1 MKKLRSL
8 WKDFLKKGF
17 AILTI
22 FMMLGQLGQGAITAF
37 ANELAV
43 GDNGALDVTLMY
55 GDKQN
60 HPDGMSY
67 YTGDTMSGY
76 IQITPKNL
84 TTDINEVTVTLK
96 VPGKYLREV
105 SFPDFDSASEHDK
118 PTVTKVGDDYQVTLH
133 FNNYQ
138 KSEVLTLPFIGKFKV
153 GYAPTNY
160 SLDITGTL
168 NINGQEAKL
177 NDIIWKPKYNDYRL
191 TKYINQNL
199 NEAMSKDYAEAM
211 PGVVK
216 GADGK
221 NYIETPSSVPF
232 AFQLEGM
239 QGQYGGQ
246 YRQLESVT
254 LTDKLPTYT
263 DKNGNTRTAVLDT
276 AKSEGWVDNG
286 DGTVSKTFTADAN
299 DNPAAYHQEFMA
311 KIKNTSYL
319 YLKFPDL
326 VLEKD
331 QTLKDVLSKDL
342 TNTGSVVGIPANR
355 GEGEPDIT
363 AEDSLIFRLTSRD
376 LEGAG
381 SFAKKADGDVY
392 DSTEYKAANYK
403 WIIAFD
409 NKTPSPQKNFVF
421 YDETVDSRL
430 KFTKIDYARLM
441 QGNYGNGE
449 FVSKYVKRLIL
460 TLDDGSKK
468 EIQPETDKDGN
479 GLIDLTKYG
488 TVVGWRMEMK
498 DDFVLQSGQGIRLNT
513 YTSFKDPEKTRYDE
527 NDATKNEFKNTGRV
541 TYQTQSNVAKDQT
554 SNWTFKLI
562 PLKESFEISKTTDYN
577 DVRYTDGENIRF
589 GLMATKVVLDPDKDY
604 GDLRIIDLYDPNT
617 LKVDY
622 KDFERNLASN
632 EKGMKFLKSYDVI
645 ENYHNSGRTALIM
658 HLDQKEFIK
667 ASLKDL
673 NRVRLPFIVA
683 DLKGKDDGG
692 TFTNK
697 VYVAGNGIHDL
708 ENANPDRVTED
719 VYDLNGNGSTTDKIP
734 YAQSNYTIVAAEG
747 IYARKYIAKNDDLSD
762 ASIVTRTFKPGETF
776 NYKLTIKNN
785 TDKAVEDGVVY
796 DVLPKVKDVNTLD
809 GSGRMTEYTVS
820 LRGPVTA
827 PEGWT
832 VYYTTDT
839 GVTTDTMAQ
848 AADKDIWTTAVA
860 DYSQVTGIK
869 LVANAGTTIPARG
882 EASFGVPVVN
892 PIELTDEVKALMQK
906 RTKDNEDN
914 GGRSGVVQAH
924 NQFGYK
930 AKGHEG
936 NRESNTVTAQIFSAA
951 FQVKKVDKDDPKKVL
966 EGAEFTLTDAN
977 GAVVA
982 TATSDKKGEL
992 SFNTLTEGT
1001 YTLKETKAPE
1011 NYKLDETEHAVVVTY
1026 DADKQIYHVTVDG
1039 KAVGSKAV
1047 PVEIANEADIK
1058 YIDLEASKVWD
1069 DQDNQEGLRPA
1080 SVEFQLYKNGK
1091 AQGKPVTVSAATDWK
1106 AHFTNLPD
1114 KDSDGKLN
1122 TYTVK
1127 EVKVPTHYTV
1137 DTEEASF
1144 TDGKATITN
1153 KRTPE
1158 TTTVTVKKVWDDAQ
1172 NQDGLRPSTI
1182 KVHLLA
1188 NGTEVQALDLTG
1200 EGDEWTHTF
1209 SDLPVYKDGQKVV
1222 YTVTEDK
1229 VDNYTTKIDGTTI
1242 TNTYKPGKTSLTV
1255 TKNWKDANN
1264 QDGLRPKTI
1273 KVQLYAGDQKVG
1285 KAVELSADNKWT
1297 HTFSNLDEKKA
1308 GQVINYTVKEI
1319 DVPEGYTQAV
1329 EASNPGQVVVTNTH
1343 EPEKTKVEVSKKWE
1357 DGDNQ
1362 DGLRPASIQVQLY
1375 KDGLATDQVLEL
1387 SAAND
1392 WKGAFENLDAKAAG
1406 KAITY
1411 TVKEVAVPD
1420 GYKVTVND
1428 KDKANANVVLTNTH
1442 EPALTEMKVTK
1453 KWEDANDQ
1461 DGLRPKSIKVQLYAG
1476 DEKVGD
1482 PVELSADNQWTHTF
1496 SKLAEKK
1503 AGQAISYRVE
1513 EVSVPEGYQ
1522 VSADTSDVAHTIL
1535 TNTHTP
1541 AVIDIPVT
1549 KIWNDQDN
1557 QDGLRPAS
1565 IVVNLLANGE
1575 KVAQKELTNATDWKE
1590 SFTGLPKFK
1599 DGKEI
1604 VYTLQEEKVAEYTT
1618 TIDQAAYTITNTH
1631 APGKTSVTV
1640 TKKWDDEN
1648 DKDGIRPKSIRV
1660 QLYAND
1666 QKVGQEVELSA
1677 ENKWTHTFA
1686 DLDEKANG
1694 NTITYTVREVS
1705 VPKGYEARNDEDG
1718 KGNVVITNKHVP
1730 KETPKQPTP
1739 PSSSEPKKPGQPEP
1753 KKPSQPEPKKPGK
1766 ILGFLPNTGTTISII
1781 SLVLAFVLASIAAYI
1796 LKKKKK

>member
-105 SFPDFDSASEHDK
+105 SFPDFNSASEHDK

-199 NEAMSKDYAEAM
+199 NEVMSKDYAEAM

-239 QGQYGGQ
+239 QGQYEGQ
-246 YRQLESVT
+246 YRQLESAT
-254 LTDKLPTYT
+254 ITDKLPTYT

-286 DGTVSKTFTADAN
+286 DGTVSKTFTAVAN
-299 DNPAAYHQEFMA
+299 DNPATYHIDLMTQ
-311 KIKNTSYL
+311 IKNSSYL

-342 TNTGSVVGIPANR
+342 TNAGSVVGIPANR

-577 DVRYTDGENIRF
+577 NVRYTDGQNIRF

-762 ASIVTRTFKPGETF
+762 ASTVTRTFKPGETF

-785 TDKAVEDGVVY
+785 TDKPVEDGVIY
-796 DVLPKVKDVNTLD
+796 DILPKVKDVNTLD

-839 GVTTDTMAQ
+839 SVTTDTMAQ
-848 AADKDIWTTAVA
+848 AADKDIWTTAVS

-892 PIELTDEVKALMQK
+892 PSELTDEVKALMQK

-951 FQVKKVDKDDPKKVL
+951 FQVKKVDKDDPKKTL
-966 EGAEFTLTDAN
+966 EGATFTLTDAN

-982 TATSDKKGEL
+982 TATSDKNGEL
-992 SFNTLTEGT
+992 SFSTLTEGT
-1001 YTLKETKAPE
+1001 YTLKETQAPA
-1011 NYKLDETEHAVVVTY
+1011 NYKLDATEHAVVVTY

-1039 KAVGSKAV
+1039 KAVGSKAL
-1047 PVEIANEADIK
+1047 PLEISNEADIK

-1069 DQDNQEGLRPA
+1069 DQDNQEGLRPE

-1158 TTTVTVKKVWDDAQ
+1158 TTTVTVKKVWDDAD
-1172 NQDGLRPSTI
+1172 NQDGLRPTTI

-1188 NGTEVQALDLTG
+1188 NGTEVQSIDLAG
-1200 EGDEWTHTF
+1200 QGNEWTHTF
-1209 SDLPVYKDGQKVV
+1209 TDLPVYKDGQKVV

-1357 DGDNQ
+1357 DGDDQ

-1375 KDGLATDQVLEL
+1375 KDGLATDQVVEL

-1392 WKGAFENLDAKAAG
+1392 WKGAFENLDAKEAG

-1428 KDKANANVVLTNTH
+1428 KDQANIILTNKH
-1442 EPALTEMKVTK
+1442 EPAH
-1453 KWEDANDQ
+1453 
-1461 DGLRPKSIKVQLYAG
+1461 R
-1476 DEKVGD
+1476 
-1482 PVELSADNQWTHTF
+1482 
-1496 SKLAEKK
+1496 
-1503 AGQAISYRVE
+1503 
-1513 EVSVPEGYQ
+1513 
-1522 VSADTSDVAHTIL
+1522 DV
-1535 TNTHTP
+1535 
-1541 AVIDIPVT
+1541 
-1549 KIWNDQDN
+1549 K
-1557 QDGLRPAS
+1557 
-1565 IVVNLLANGE
+1565 
-1575 KVAQKELTNATDWKE
+1575 
-1590 SFTGLPKFK
+1590 
-1599 DGKEI
+1599 
-1604 VYTLQEEKVAEYTT
+1604 
-1618 TIDQAAYTITNTH
+1618 
-1631 APGKTSVTV
+1631 V

>member
-105 SFPDFDSASEHDK
+105 SFPDFNSASEHDK

-299 DNPAAYHQEFMA
+299 GNPAAYHQEFMA

-342 TNTGSVVGIPANR
+342 TNSGSIVGIPANR

-409 NKTPSPQKNFVF
+409 NKTPSTQKNFVF

-441 QGNYGNGE
+441 QGNYGIGE
-449 FVSKYVKRLIL
+449 YISKYVKRIIL
-460 TLDDGSKK
+460 TLEDGSQK
-468 EIQPETDKDGN
+468 EVQPETDKDDN
-479 GLIDLTKYG
+479 GFIDLTKYG

-498 DDFVLQSGQGIRLNT
+498 DDFVLKSGQGIRLNT

-541 TYQTQSNVAKDQT
+541 TYQTQSNIAKDQT
-554 SNWTFKLI
+554 SDWTFKLI

-667 ASLKDL
+667 ASLQDL

-719 VYDLNGNGSTTDKIP
+719 VYDLNGNGLTTDKIP

-848 AADKDIWTTAVA
+848 AADKDIWTTAVS

-892 PIELTDEVKALMQK
+892 PSELTDEVKALMQK

-914 GGRSGVVQAH
+914 GGRSGLVQAH

-951 FQVKKVDKDDPKKVL
+951 FHVKKVDKDDPKKVL

-1001 YTLKETKAPE
+1001 YTLKETKAPA

-1026 DADKQIYHVTVDG
+1026 DADKQIYHVTVDE
-1039 KAVGSKAV
+1039 KSVGSKAV

-1080 SVEFQLYKNGK
+1080 SVDFQLYKNGK

-1188 NGTEVQALDLTG
+1188 NGTEVQPLDLTG

-1209 SDLPVYKDGQKVV
+1209 TDLPVYKDGQKVV

-1285 KAVELSADNKWT
+1285 KTVELSADNKWT

-1362 DGLRPASIQVQLY
+1362 DGLRP
-1375 KDGLATDQVLEL
+1375 
-1387 SAAND
+1387 
-1392 WKGAFENLDAKAAG
+1392 
-1406 KAITY
+1406 
-1411 TVKEVAVPD
+1411 
-1420 GYKVTVND
+1420 
-1428 KDKANANVVLTNTH
+1428 
-1442 EPALTEMKVTK
+1442 
-1453 KWEDANDQ
+1453 
-1461 DGLRPKSIKVQLYAG
+1461 KSIKVQLYAN

-1482 PVELSADNQWTHTF
+1482 PVELSADNKWTHTF
-1496 SKLAEKK
+1496 SKLPEKK

-1513 EVSVPEGYQ
+1513 EVAVPEGYQ

-1541 AVIDIPVT
+1541 AMIDIPVT

-1604 VYTLQEEKVAEYTT
+1604 VYTLQEEKVADYTT

-1631 APGKTSVTV
+1631 APGKTSITV

>member
-1 MKKLRSL
+1 MKKLSLL
-8 WKDFLKKGF
+8 WKNFLNKGF
-17 AILTI
+17 VILTI
-22 FMMLGQLGQGAITAF
+22 LMMLGQLGQGAVTAY
-37 ANELAV
+37 ANQLAV
-43 GDNGALDVTLMY
+43 GDNGALDVTLLY
-55 GDKQN
+55 GDKQD
-60 HPDGMSY
+60 HPGGMSY
-67 YTGDTMSGY
+67 FTGDTMSGY

-84 TTDINEVTVTLK
+84 TTDINDVAITLK

-105 SFPDFDSASEHDK
+105 SIPDFNSASEHDK

-133 FNNYQ
+133 FSNYQ
-138 KSEVLTLPFIGKFKV
+138 KSEVLTLPFIGKFTI
-153 GYAPTNY
+153 GYPPTNY

-168 NINGQEAKL
+168 NINGQETAL
-177 NDIIWKPKYNDYRL
+177 NDIIWKPKYNDYRF

-211 PGVVK
+211 PGIVK

-221 NYIETPSSVPF
+221 NYIETPTSVPF
-232 AFQLEGM
+232 AFQLDGM
-239 QGQYGGQ
+239 RGQYGGQ
-246 YRQLESVT
+246 YRQLESAT
-254 LTDKLPTYT
+254 ITDKLPTYT
-263 DKNGNTRTAVLDT
+263 DKSGKTRTAVLDT

-286 DGTVSKTFTADAN
+286 DGTVTKTFKADAN
-299 DNPAAYHQEFMA
+299 DNPAAYHQEFMT
-311 KIKNTSYL
+311 KIKDTSYL

-342 TNTGSVVGIPANR
+342 TNTGSIVGIPANR

-381 SFAKKADGDVY
+381 SFAKRADGDVY
-392 DSTEYKAANYK
+392 DSTDYKAANYK
-403 WIIAFD
+403 WILKFH
-409 NKTPSPQKNFVF
+409 NNTPSPQKNFVF
-421 YDETVDSRL
+421 YDETVDPRL
-430 KFTKIDYARLM
+430 KFTRIDYSRLM
-441 QGNYGNGE
+441 EGNYGIG
-449 FVSKYVKRLIL
+449 KQIHTIVKRIIL
-460 TLDDGSKK
+460 TMEDGSTK
-468 EIQPETDKDGN
+468 EIQSEADKDGN

-498 DDFVLQSGQGIRLNT
+498 DDFVLQSGQGITLNT

-527 NDATKNEFKNTGRV
+527 TDATKNVYKNTGRV
-541 TYQTQSNVAKDQT
+541 TYKTQSNVAKDQ
-554 SNWTFKLI
+554 SADWTFKLI
-562 PLKESFEISKTTDYN
+562 PMKESFEIAKRTDYN
-577 DVRYTDGENIRF
+577 DVRYTDGQNIRF
-589 GLMATKVVLDPDKDY
+589 GLMATKVVLDPDKNY

-617 LKVDY
+617 LKVDF
-622 KDFERNLASN
+622 KDFERNLASS
-632 EKGMKFLKSYDVI
+632 EKGMKFLKSYEVI
-645 ENYHNSGRTALIM
+645 ENYHNSGRTAIVM

-667 ASLKDL
+667 ASLMDL

-697 VYVAGNGIHDL
+697 VYVAGDGIHDL

-762 ASIVTRTFKPGETF
+762 ASTVTRTFKPGETF
-776 NYKLTIKNN
+776 NYKITIKNN
-785 TDKAVEDGVVY
+785 TDKPVEDGVVY
-796 DVLPKVKDVNTLD
+796 DALPKVHDVNTLD
-809 GSGRMTEYTVS
+809 GSNRLTEYTVS
-820 LRGPVTA
+820 LRGPVSA

-832 VYYTTDT
+832 VYYTTDSS
-839 GVTTDTMAQ
+839 VTSDTMEQ

-869 LVANAGTTIPARG
+869 FVADKGTTIPARS
-882 EASFGVPVVN
+882 EANFGVPVVN
-892 PIELTDEVKALMQK
+892 PTELTKDVKDLMQK

-936 NRESNTVTAQIFSAA
+936 NRESNTVSAQIFSAA
-951 FQVKKVDKDDPKKVL
+951 FQVKKVDKDNPKEVL
-966 EGAEFTLTDAN
+966 EGATFTLTDAN

-982 TATSDKKGEL
+982 TATSDKNGEL
-992 SFNTLTEGT
+992 SFNTLTEGN
-1001 YTLKETKAPE
+1001 YTLKETQAPA
-1011 NYKLDETEHAVVVTY
+1011 NYKLDATEHAVVVTY

-1039 KAVGSKAV
+1039 KAVGSKAL
-1047 PVEIANEADIK
+1047 PLEIANEADIK

-1069 DQDNQEGLRPA
+1069 DQDNQEGLRPE

-1114 KDSDGKLN
+1114 KDK
-1122 TYTVK
+1122 
-1127 EVKVPTHYTV
+1127 
-1137 DTEEASF
+1137 ASF

-1158 TTTVTVKKVWDDAQ
+1158 TTTVTVKKVWDDAD
-1172 NQDGLRPSTI
+1172 NQDGLRPTTI

-1188 NGTEVQALDLTG
+1188 NGKEVQSIDLAG
-1200 EGDEWTHTF
+1200 QGNEWNYTF
-1209 SDLPVYKDGQKVV
+1209 TDLPVYKDGQKVV

-1242 TNTYKPGKTSLTV
+1242 TNSYKPGKTSLTV
-1255 TKNWKDANN
+1255 TKNWEDVNN

-1273 KVQLYAGDQKVG
+1273 KVQLYAGDEKVG
-1285 KAVELSADNKWT
+1285 QAVELSADNKWT

-1329 EASNPGQVVVTNTH
+1329 EATNPGQVVVTNTH
-1343 EPEKTKVEVSKKWE
+1343 APEKTKVEVSKKWE
-1357 DGDNQ
+1357 DADNQ

-1375 KDGLATDQVLEL
+1375 KDGVPTDQVLEL

-1406 KAITY
+1406 KAIRY

-1428 KDKANANVVLTNTH
+1428 KDKANVVLSNTH

-1453 KWEDANDQ
+1453 KWDDANDQ
-1461 DGLRPKSIKVQLYAG
+1461 DGLRPKSIQVQLYAG

-1482 PVELSADNQWTHTF
+1482 PVELSADNKWTHTF
-1496 SKLAEKK
+1496 SKLPEKK

-1513 EVSVPEGYQ
+1513 EVAVPEDYQ
-1522 VSADTSDVAHTIL
+1522 VTADTSDPAHTIL

-1549 KIWNDQDN
+1549 KIWNDQNN

-1575 KVAQKELTNATDWKE
+1575 KVAQKELTNAADWKE
-1590 SFTGLPKFK
+1590 NFTGLPKFK

-1604 VYTLQEEKVAEYTT
+1604 VYTIQEEKVAEYTT
-1618 TIDQAAYTITNTH
+1618 AIDQAAYTITNTH
-1631 APGKTSVTV
+1631 APGKTSITV

-1648 DKDGIRPKSIRV
+1648 DKDGLRPKNIHV

-1666 QKVGQEVELSA
+1666 QRVGQEIELSA

-1705 VPKGYEARNDEDG
+1705 VPKGYEARNDGDG

-1730 KETPKQPTP
+1730 KENPKQPTP

>member
-105 SFPDFDSASEHDK
+105 SFPDFNSASEHDK

-299 DNPAAYHQEFMA
+299 GNPAAYHQEFMA

-342 TNTGSVVGIPANR
+342 TNSGSIVGIPANR

-409 NKTPSPQKNFVF
+409 NKTPSTQKNFVF

-441 QGNYGNGE
+441 QGNYGIGE
-449 FVSKYVKRLIL
+449 YISKYVKRIIL
-460 TLDDGSKK
+460 TLEDGSQK
-468 EIQPETDKDGN
+468 EVQPETDKDDN
-479 GLIDLTKYG
+479 GFIDLTKYG

-498 DDFVLQSGQGIRLNT
+498 DDFVLKSGQGIRLNT

-541 TYQTQSNVAKDQT
+541 TYQTQSNIAKDQT
-554 SNWTFKLI
+554 SDWTFKLI

-667 ASLKDL
+667 ASLQDL

-1522 VSADTSDVAHTIL
+1522 VTVDTSDAAHTIL

>member
-43 GDNGALDVTLMY
+43 GDNGALDVALMY

-105 SFPDFDSASEHDK
+105 SFPDFNSASEHDK

-286 DGTVSKTFTADAN
+286 DGTVSKSFTADAN
-299 DNPAAYHQEFMA
+299 GNPAAYHQEFMA

-342 TNTGSVVGIPANR
+342 TNSGSIVGIPANR

-409 NKTPSPQKNFVF
+409 NKTPSTQKNFVF

-441 QGNYGNGE
+441 EGNYGIGE
-449 FVSKYVKRLIL
+449 HISKYVKRLTL
-460 TLDDGSKK
+460 TLEDGSQK

-479 GLIDLTKYG
+479 GLIDLSKYG

-498 DDFVLQSGQGIRLNT
+498 DDFVLKSGQGIRFNT

-527 NDATKNEFKNTGRV
+527 NDATKNKFKNTGRV
-541 TYQTQSNVAKDQT
+541 TYQTQSNIAKDQT
-554 SNWTFKLI
+554 SDWTFKLI

-667 ASLKDL
+667 ASLQDL

-820 LRGPVTA
+820 LRGPVIA

-892 PIELTDEVKALMQK
+892 PSELTDEVKALMQK

-914 GGRSGVVQAH
+914 GGRSGLVQAH

-951 FQVKKVDKDDPKKVL
+951 FHVKKVDKDDPKKVL

-982 TATSDKKGEL
+982 TEISDKKGEL

-1039 KAVGSKAV
+1039 KSVGSKAV

-1058 YIDLEASKVWD
+1058 YLDLEASKVWD

-1209 SDLPVYKDGQKVV
+1209 TDLPVYKDGQKVV

-1522 VSADTSDVAHTIL
+1522 VTVDTSDAAHTIL

>member
-105 SFPDFDSASEHDK
+105 SFPDFNSASEHDK

-299 DNPAAYHQEFMA
+299 GNPAAYHQEFMA

-342 TNTGSVVGIPANR
+342 TNSGSIVGIPANR

-409 NKTPSPQKNFVF
+409 NKTPSTQKNFVF

-441 QGNYGNGE
+441 QGNYGIGE
-449 FVSKYVKRLIL
+449 YISKYVKRIIL
-460 TLDDGSKK
+460 TLEDGSQK
-468 EIQPETDKDGN
+468 EVQPETDKDGN
-479 GLIDLTKYG
+479 GFIDLTKYG

-498 DDFVLQSGQGIRLNT
+498 DDFVLKSGQGIRLNT

-541 TYQTQSNVAKDQT
+541 TYQTQSNLAKDQT
-554 SNWTFKLI
+554 SDWTFKLI

-667 ASLKDL
+667 ASLQDL

-892 PIELTDEVKALMQK
+892 PSELTDEVKALMQK

-914 GGRSGVVQAH
+914 GGRSGLVQAH

-982 TATSDKKGEL
+982 TATSDKKGEF

-1011 NYKLDETEHAVVVTY
+1011 NYKLDETEHAVVVSY

-1209 SDLPVYKDGQKVV
+1209 TDLPVYKDGQKVV

-1273 KVQLYAGDQKVG
+1273 KVQLYAGDQKVD

-1329 EASNPGQVVVTNTH
+1329 EATNPGQVVVTNTH

-1357 DGDNQ
+1357 DGDDQ

-1375 KDGLATDQVLEL
+1375 KDGLPTDQVLEL

-1406 KAITY
+1406 KAIAY
-1411 TVKEVAVPD
+1411 TVKEVTVPD

-1428 KDKANANVVLTNTH
+1428 KDKANVVLTNTH

-1453 KWEDANDQ
+1453 KWDDANDQ
-1461 DGLRPKSIKVQLYAG
+1461 DGLRPKSIKVQLYAN

-1482 PVELSADNQWTHTF
+1482 PVQLSADNQWTHTF

-1513 EVSVPEGYQ
+1513 EVDLPKGYQ
-1522 VSADTSDVAHTIL
+1522 VTADTSDPAHTIL

-1541 AVIDIPVT
+1541 DVIDIPVT

>member
-105 SFPDFDSASEHDK
+105 SFPDFNSASEHDK

-299 DNPAAYHQEFMA
+299 GNPAAYHQEFMA

-342 TNTGSVVGIPANR
+342 TNSGSIVGIPANR

-409 NKTPSPQKNFVF
+409 NKTPSTQKNFVF

-441 QGNYGNGE
+441 QGNYGIGE
-449 FVSKYVKRLIL
+449 YISKYVKRIIL
-460 TLDDGSKK
+460 TLEDGSQK
-468 EIQPETDKDGN
+468 EVQPETDKDGN
-479 GLIDLTKYG
+479 GFIDLTKYG

-498 DDFVLQSGQGIRLNT
+498 DDFVLKSGQGIRFNT

-541 TYQTQSNVAKDQT
+541 TYQTQSNLAKDQT
-554 SNWTFKLI
+554 SDWTFKLI

-667 ASLKDL
+667 ASLQDL

-848 AADKDIWTTAVA
+848 AADKDIWTTAVT

-869 LVANAGTTIPARG
+869 LVANVGTTIPARG
-882 EASFGVPVVN
+882 EASFGVSVVN
-892 PIELTDEVKALMQK
+892 PSELTDEVKALMQK

-914 GGRSGVVQAH
+914 GGRSGLVQAH

-951 FQVKKVDKDDPKKVL
+951 FHVKKVDKDDPKKVL

-1058 YIDLEASKVWD
+1058 YLDLEASKVWD

-1513 EVSVPEGYQ
+1513 EVAVPEGYQ
-1522 VSADTSDVAHTIL
+1522 VTADTSDAAHTIL

-1541 AVIDIPVT
+1541 EVIDIPVT